1 MPAPRPRSRQP
12 KQLDAGMFQAEI
24 SSFALRLAAEG
35 KAAKTIRTYT
45 EAVQWFAAAGL
56 QDGRG
61 SWEQVTSRDIQR
73 WMAWLLSRYST
84 AYASNQYR
92 ALQQFFKWLAAE
104 DQLPDPL
111 AGLAPPRIPAK
122 LVPVFTPGELT
133 RLERACA
140 GRSFAQRRDTA
151 IIAVLTA
158 TGIRLSELAGLRCGD
173 VDLWQRE
180 LTVRGTGGK
189 DRIVK
194 IGHQTAL
201 GLDRYLR
208 ARSRHVHA
216 RRP

>member
-1 MPAPRPRSRQP
+1 MTAPRSRCWRP
-12 KQLDAGMFQAEI
+12 KRLDAGIFQAEI

-35 KAAKTIRTYT
+35 KAAKTIRTYA

-56 QDGRG
+56 QAGRG
-61 SWEQVTSRDIQR
+61 GWEQVTSRDIQR
-73 WMAWLLSRYST
+73 WMAWLLDSYSP

-104 DQLPDPL
+104 DQLPDPM
-111 AGLAPPRIPAK
+111 AGLAPPRVTAR
-122 LVPVFTPGELT
+122 LVPVFTPEELA
-133 RLERACA
+133 RLEHACA

-151 IIAVLTA
+151 VIAVLTA

-180 LTVRGTGGK
+180 LTVRGKGGK

-194 IGHQTAL
+194 IGH
-201 GLDRYLR
+201 
-208 ARSRHVHA
+208 
-216 RRP
+216 